1 VIIGVLAVIGTWIY
15 ILGSSSVQNSFDTIV
30 AVDGLLFALFYVF
43 TGVTMV
49 VYFRRVGTCGP
60 RNAITLLAIPV
71 ISTAFLFYIVW
82 KSVPGLG
89 GWTSGSLVALY
100 IMLGIGAVIM
110 IWVRLAKTS
119 PYFSTPREVFRPQ
132 VTSLPSDSESPV
144 P

>member
-1 VIIGVLAVIGTWIY
+1 MLAVIGTWIY
-15 ILGSSSVQNSFDTIV
+15 ILGSSSVQTSFDTIV
-30 AVDGLLFALFYVF
+30 AVDGLLFALFYAF

-49 VYFRRVGTCGP
+49 VYFRRMATTGP
-60 RNAITLLAIPV
+60 RNAITLLAIPL

-100 IMLGIGAVIM
+100 VMLGIGAVIM
-110 IWVRLAKTS
+110 IWGRLAKTS
-119 PYFSTPREVFRPQ
+119 PYFSTPREVFQPQ
-132 VTSLPSDSESPV
+132 ITPLRRDSEFRV